1 MSSDVHRYGWKVS
14 KKDSI
19 SIWKSSRE
27 NHTKPPVGVALVK
40 YCYEKT
46 VECDI
51 LTDSVKNQGIGGH
64 ERGRYR
70 SGSGRAGWQWRLV
83 NIVGSD
89 PVTNDVAARE
99 QLIITADELI
109 RLRSYV
115 RLCWW
120 CWLISTYG
128 DRTRDR
134 WLRTNMAD
142 WCDLMRLLYCYCL
155 QSSLSVHV

>member
-19 SIWKSSRE
+19 SILKSSRE
-27 NHTKPPVGVALVK
+27 NHTKPPVGVAQVK
-40 YCYEKT
+40 YCYEIT

-51 LTDSVKNQGIGGH
+51 LTDSAKNQGIGGR
-64 ERGRYR
+64 ERGRYS
-70 SGSGRAGWQWRLV
+70 SGSGRAGWRRLV

-115 RLCWW
+115 RLC
-120 CWLISTYG
+120 
-128 DRTRDR
+128 
-134 WLRTNMAD
+134 
-142 WCDLMRLLYCYCL
+142 
-155 QSSLSVHV
+155 